1 MRESQALA
9 GLKVIDA
16 ATLFAGPLAGML
28 LGDFGADV
36 TKIEHPRGD
45 PARHHGASKD
55 GISLWWKMFGRN
67 KASVTLNLGTSEG
80 QDLFRRLSRTAD
92 VVIENFRPGTLE
104 KWGLG
109 YEELSKE
116 NPRLILLRVTGF
128 GQFGPYA
135 KRPGFGTLAEAMS
148 GFASM
153 TGPADGPPTL
163 PPFGLAD
170 GITGIAAAFA
180 VMCAIRARNA
190 TGRGQVVDIALIE
203 PILTVLGT
211 QPIMYD
217 QLGLIQQR
225 CGNRS
230 SANAPR
236 NTYQTADGRW
246 LAISTSSSSVA
257 ERLMRLV
264 GWPEVVNEPWFATA
278 SGRVRHVDELDRR
291 VGDWIRTR
299 PAADVIRAVEQAEAA
314 VAPVYDITDI
324 FQDEHFA
331 ALDSI
336 TRVADPDLGQVRMQN
351 VMFRLSQTP
360 GRISFAGKQL
370 GADNERILV
379 EQLGVALEDLPRLR
393 AEGVI

>member
-45 PARHHGASKD
+45 AARHHGASKD

-67 KASVTLNLGTSEG
+67 KSSVTLNLRTSEG
-80 QDLFRRLSRTAD
+80 QSLFRRLSRTAD

-104 KWGLG
+104 RWGLG
-109 YEELSKE
+109 YDELSKE

-148 GFASM
+148 GFASI

-180 VMCAIRARNA
+180 VMCAISARNA

-217 QLGLIQQR
+217 QLGLIQRR

-246 LAISTSSSSVA
+246 LAISTSSLSVA

-264 GWPEVVNEPWFATA
+264 GWPEVVEEPWFATA
-278 SGRVRHVDELDRR
+278 SGRVQHVDELDRR
-291 VGDWIRTR
+291 VADWIRVR
-299 PAADVIRAVEQAEAA
+299 PAADVIRAVEEAEAA

-324 FQDEHFA
+324 FQDEQFA

-360 GRISFAGKQL
+360 GRINFAGRQL

-379 EQLGVALEDLPRLR
+379 EQLGVALEELPRLR